1 MRKIKRFIAITLL
14 AAVMC
19 LSMPQAFAG
28 EILTP
33 PAGGTAESPGVT
45 ADGTAESP
53 GFLSLVLGYFF
64 DGVLISD

>member
-1 MRKIKRFIAITLL
+1 MRKMKKLVSITLL

-19 LSMPQAFAG
+19 LSMSQAFAG
-28 EILTP
+28 DIPSP
-33 PAGGTAESPGVT
+33 PGTAESPGVT

-53 GFLSLVLGYFF
+53 GFLSLVWVLL